1 MRLRSAETL
10 SVSIQRFT
18 RGEASLQEWGKK
30 KSVRMTMK
38 QFQNAA
44 ALSRL
49 LPSEPKVRLAFI
61 LSALEVHKLTAA
73 VPQTTKEAG
82 NHVIG
87 LLEEFFREHQDPAL
101 VEEGARLAIKMAGQD
116 LMKHDKW
123 AGLVALSIVPVR
135 KLETLSEVSMILA
148 QTMDREGHWP
158 DVAAATHTAL
168 ALKDALPPSA
178 KERVKAA
185 AERNKKWY
193 KGFAEPG
200 DTYSAEAAA
209 IMANLNRITAEF

>member
-18 RGEASLQEWGKK
+18 HGEASLQEWGKK

-38 QFQNAA
+38 QFQDAA

-123 AGLVALSIVPVR
+123 AGMVALTVVPVR
-135 KLETLSEVSMILA
+135 RADTLLAVSKILA
-148 QTMDREGHWP
+148 ETMEREGHWP
-158 DVAAATHTAL
+158 NVTAATHTAL
-168 ALKDALPPSA
+168 VLKDVLPPAGKSMIKYAAQRA
-178 KERVKAA
+178 KM
-185 AERNKKWY
+185 WY
-193 KGFAEPG
+193 EGFAANVNAH
-200 DTYSAEAAA
+200 DDATI
-209 IMANLNRITAEF
+209 IMANFNRITAEF

>member
-18 RGEASLQEWGKK
+18 QGEASLQGWGKK

-44 ALSRL
+44 ALRRL

-61 LSALEVHKLTAA
+61 LSALEVYKLTGA

-87 LLEEFFREHQDPAL
+87 LLEEFYREHQDPEL
-101 VEEGARLAIKMAGQD
+101 VEEGSRLTLKMAGQD

-123 AGLVALSIVPVR
+123 AGMVALTVVPIR
-135 KLETLSEVSMILA
+135 RADTLLAVSKILA
-148 QTMDREGHWP
+148 ETMEREGHWP
-158 DVAAATHTAL
+158 NVTAATHVAL
-168 ALKDALPPSA
+168 ALKDVLPPAGKSMIKDAAQRA
-178 KERVKAA
+178 KMWYEGFMKRPDGHSE
-185 AERNKKWY
+185 AEI
-193 KGFAEPG
+193 
-200 DTYSAEAAA
+200 